1 MLMISDHLEKV
12 HKAGVALMNISE
24 SNIYVDNSEQIFFCD
39 WSGAKAINS

>member
-24 SNIYVDNSEQIFFCD
+24 SNIYVDNS
-39 WSGAKAINS
+39 